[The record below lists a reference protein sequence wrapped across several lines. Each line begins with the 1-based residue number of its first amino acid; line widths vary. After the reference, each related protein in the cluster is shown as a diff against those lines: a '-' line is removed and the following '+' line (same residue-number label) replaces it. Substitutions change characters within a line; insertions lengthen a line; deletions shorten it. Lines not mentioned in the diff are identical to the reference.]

1 MHICH
6 CCNILMSMLF
16 ILHGFSNW
24 YIICVV
30 IIPTWKDIFW
40 KRAFHVYISKLAK
53 ALWRNLLNKLH
64 QTEMNSSCVF
74 KRKRQKTF
82 HGTKD
87 NNFTISYFG
96 LFSLAKIAF
105 MIECISC
112 VVFKDCCRSSQFW
125 QHIIY
130 YLTKHG
136 NTFVCIV
143 QLNVQIIGR
152 RLFIAL
158 NKCECLLVLMLWLL
172 KAYRSIP

>member
-1 MHICH
+1 M
-6 CCNILMSMLF
+6 CCYYSNLKRYMILKEGLSCLY
-16 ILHGFSNW
+16 IEVSQSALKKPVEQVASNRNEFKL
-24 YIICVV
+24 CV
-30 IIPTWKDIFW
+30 
-40 KRAFHVYISKLAK
+40 
-53 ALWRNLLNKLH
+53 
-64 QTEMNSSCVF
+64 QTKET
-74 KRKRQKTF
+74 KTF

-96 LFSLAKIAF
+96 WFSLAKIAF

-158 NKCECLLVLMLWLL
+158 NKCECLLVLML
-172 KAYRSIP
+172 